1 MTQSKARNVS
11 AVAAEHLCLSCGACH
26 TVCRHGSI
34 SYYETVG
41 GYLFPEVAEN
51 TCVKCGLCYEVCP
64 GIHFSKSLIEQTP
77 VNPFVGNIISC
88 RVGKATNET
97 IFLNSQSGGIAT
109 ALLAHLLE
117 TGQISGAIVAT
128 MHTSTPPRGGVMLA
142 KTVDDLFD
150 AQKSKYL
157 PIPLLSALSQ
167 LKTVEGPVA
176 IVGLPCHMH
185 GLNNLLSVYPNLASK
200 IFIKIGL
207 ICDRVQTNAVVDF
220 FSFKAAAQNMD
231 HLTFRD
237 KQRPSYPGNLVIK
250 TEGGDETVLDASLRM
265 AVKDFFTPPRCRL
278 CFDKLNV
285 YADVVMGDPHGVR
298 GIDRK
303 HGATLV
309 LTRTQKGHSEI
320 LAAETA
326 GYIKTRLTNL
336 QDVLNGQGVTRKR
349 LDWSNYMHAWSGMDK
364 LTPEY
369 PPNVHASHYTPNANI
384 KKYKA
389 DLIHALRLDSFSSRP
404 AVLDAANRWLL
415 KRKIVMGFKW
425 PIDASMAIVSRINRR
440 ISEGRT

>member
-1 MTQSKARNVS
+1 MTQSETFNISIV
-11 AVAAEHLCLSCGACH
+11 AVEHLCLSCGACH
-26 TVCRHGSI
+26 AVCRHGSI
-34 SYYETVG
+34 SYHETVG
-41 GYLFPEVAEN
+41 GYIFPVVDEN
-51 TCVKCGLCYEVCP
+51 TCINCGLCYEVCP
-64 GIHFSKSLIEQTP
+64 GIHFSKSLIAQTP

-97 IFLNSQSGGIAT
+97 IFQNSQSGGIAT

-128 MHTSTPPRGGVMLA
+128 MQTATPPRGGVMLA
-142 KTVDDLFD
+142 KSVDDLID

-185 GLNNLLSVYPNLASK
+185 GLNNLISLYPNLESK
-200 IFIKIGL
+200 ISIKIGL

-220 FSFKAAAQNMD
+220 FGLKAATQNMT

-237 KQRPSYPGNLVIK
+237 KQRPSYPGNPVIK
-250 TEGGDETVLDASLRM
+250 IESGDEIVLDASLRI

-285 YADVVMGDPHGVR
+285 YADVVMGDPHGLK

-303 HGATLV
+303 HGETLV
-309 LTRTQKGHSEI
+309 LTRTQKGEDEI
-320 LAAETA
+320 LAAENA
-326 GYIKTRLTNL
+326 GYIETQFVDAQNA
-336 QDVLNGQGVTRKR
+336 VSGQKITQKQ
-349 LDWSNYMHAWSGMDK
+349 LHWSGYMNGWSE
-364 LTPEY
+364 LGRRSPEY
-369 PPNVHASHYTPNANI
+369 PQNVQKCAEIPIQRNR
-384 KKYKA
+384 KYKA
-389 DLIHALRLDSFSSRP
+389 DLSHGINLDDYSSRS
-404 AVLDAANRWLL
+404 ALLSAADKWLL
-415 KRKIVMGFKW
+415 KRK
-425 PIDASMAIVSRINRR
+425 AMAEMKRPYILLIGVAGRILKK
-440 ISEGRT
+440 IKGAD